1 MSNYTFDEGVP
12 IPPVSTG
19 GRSATYK
26 SKYAFI
32 SMLNPNQSV
41 FIPMSRHKSVNLSQA
56 TARLGKKMD
65 RKFVLR
71 KRVENSIV
79 GTRIW
84 RTS

>member
-1 MSNYTFDEGVP
+1 MSNYTFDEGIP
-12 IPPVSTG
+12 IPPVDTG
-19 GRSATYK
+19 GRSSTYK

-41 FIPMSRHKSVNLSQA
+41 FVPMTRFKTVNLSQA
-56 TARLGKKMD
+56 TARLAKKLN

-71 KRVENSIV
+71 KRAENGVI